1 MTRPPLYTGPGS
13 MADLARRIRQER
25 EAARQ
30 LGAALV
36 AEYARRAAARRAAQ
50 ERRAAELAGF
60 RKRRD
65 L

>member
-30 LGAALV
+30 LGAAVL
-36 AEYARRAAARRAAQ
+36 AAYLARETARRAAQ
-50 ERRAAELAGF
+50 ERRAAELAGI